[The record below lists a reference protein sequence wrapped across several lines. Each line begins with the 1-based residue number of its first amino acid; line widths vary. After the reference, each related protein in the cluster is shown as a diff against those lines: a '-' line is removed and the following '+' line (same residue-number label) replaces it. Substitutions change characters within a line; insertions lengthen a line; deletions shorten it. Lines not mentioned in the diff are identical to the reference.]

1 MEDKISILELK
12 ELLSR
17 HIKNNM
23 FVNYI
28 THELKKKFIFD
39 NFYIKISDLKNIESK
54 SLNDIIT
61 KTYNM
66 YIKELHYSKY
76 KELLDN
82 LDNEIKNTFDLLTTI
97 FTSI

>member
-12 ELLSR
+12 QLLSR

-23 FVNYI
+23 FINYI
-28 THELKKKFIFD
+28 TQELKKNFLFD

-54 SLNDIIT
+54 LLNDIIT

-76 KELLDN
+76 KDVLHN
-82 LDNEIKNTFDLLTTI
+82 LDNEIKNTLDLLTTI
-97 FTSI
+97 FTSM